1 MMMRTT
7 LTLDDDVA
15 SRLQIESRRSGRSVK
30 LVVNEYLRAAMAQ
43 RKAIRTAIPFRVHAV
58 DMGGPL
64 PGRSYDD
71 VGALLDEVEGAERR

>member
-1 MMMRTT
+1 MMRTT

-15 SRLQIESRRSGRSVK
+15 SRLQTESRRSGRPFKV
-30 LVVNEYLRAAMAQ
+30 VVNEYLRAAMAQ
-43 RKAIRTAIPFRVHAV
+43 RKAVRSATPFRVHAV

-71 VGALLDEVEGAERR
+71 IGALLDEVEGAKRR